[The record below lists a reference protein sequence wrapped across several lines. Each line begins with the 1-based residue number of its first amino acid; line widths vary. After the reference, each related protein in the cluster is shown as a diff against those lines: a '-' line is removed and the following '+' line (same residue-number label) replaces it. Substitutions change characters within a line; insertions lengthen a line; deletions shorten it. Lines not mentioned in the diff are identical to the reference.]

1 MYKTF
6 VFTAIDSTNRAAFQL
21 AQQGIEHGSAVLAE
35 MQTNGRGRLDRS
47 WHSPPKTGL
56 YCSIVIRPDIPV
68 SEYPKITLV
77 AGLSVANAIDEVC
90 GCTTSVKWP
99 NDIFLNGKKLGGIL
113 TEASPVAPEN
123 FSPFAVVGIGVNINN
138 HSEEFPLDVAGRATS
153 LLLEN
158 GRTNDIRAIFEAIR
172 AGFLVDISRL
182 EREGFG
188 EILADWRKRDMLQ
201 GKVVRWLKQD
211 GGILCGKCLGP
222 DPEGLLV
229 IEDAFGHHHQIVSG
243 DVLLQVGQ

>member
-6 VFTAIDSTNRAAFQL
+6 VFTAIDSTNRTAFQM
-21 AQQGIEHGSAVLAE
+21 AQQGVEHGAAVLAE

-56 YCSIVIRPDIPV
+56 YCSIVIRPGIPA
-68 SEYPKITLV
+68 SDYPKITLV

-90 GCTTSVKWP
+90 GCATSVKWP

-113 TEASPVAPEN
+113 TEASPVAREN
-123 FSPFAVVGIGVNINN
+123 TGPFAVVGIGVNINN
-138 HSEEFPLDVAGRATS
+138 RSEDFTLEVAGRATS
-153 LLLEN
+153 LYLEI
-158 GRTNDIRAIFEAIR
+158 GRENDIRAIFEEIR
-172 AGFLVDISRL
+172 TGFLEDIARL

-211 GGILCGKCLGP
+211 GEILYGKCLGP
-222 DPEGLLV
+222 DPEGLLIV
-229 IEDAFGHHHQIVSG
+229 EDALGHNHQIVSG
-243 DVLLQVGQ
+243 DVLLQVGS